1 LTAGAVH
8 YILHTKLH
16 LARVNGTW
24 IICSIQHNPD
34 SLGTPPLLC
43 IANILGVVY
52 SAIYV
57 YRPKSNAARSAL
69 RKVVLTIF
77 IILTFLSFVG
87 GVIGLLAID
96 LDDYYDDSYNVSTGT
111 IVAIAIIILS
121 IPSIHS
127 ISLICIYS
135 VRRNIAN
142 EMNTKRT
149 GQRQYNHPTP
159 VNHGQQQVNHS

>member
-1 LTAGAVH
+1 MLYTIFF
-8 YILHTKLH
+8 IL
-16 LARVNGTW
+16 NC
-24 IICSIQHNPD
+24 I
-34 SLGTPPLLC
+34 SLGLMVLGSFAQFNIILILLC
-43 IANILGVVY
+43 ITNILGVVY

-77 IILTFLSFVG
+77 IILTFLSFMG
-87 GVIGLLAID
+87 GVIGVLAID
-96 LDDYYDDSYNVSTGT
+96 WDDYYDDDDSYNVSTGT